1 MSENISI
8 ETLLKNPE
16 IETAIADI
24 NSETLDRRAFIPQIC
39 KVFSNKFIS
48 LENQPQYRFPIN
60 REAEKQLPDII
71 YNNVQKLVAGDS
83 DRKDYQSFFLK
94 SRNIGIVFSG
104 GPAPGG
110 HNVIAGIFDAAKEAN
125 PESKIFGFILGPEG
139 ILENRYV
146 EITKELVDRY
156 RNMGGFTMIKTG
168 RTKIDSPQKMALSRE
183 TCQELNLDA
192 LVIIGGDDSNT
203 NAAFLAQELK
213 PHGIQVIGIPKTIDG
228 DIQIRTEDGETLCA
242 ISFGFHSAARAF
254 AQNIS
259 NLCTDAS
266 SDLKYWHVCKVM
278 GRVASHLALEVALQT
293 HANLTLIGEDLADYV
308 DNDRLKKAQEKGE
321 IDYTAYGMTLRHLSR
336 LICDAIVKRA
346 AKGKNYGVI
355 VIPEGVL
362 EFINEIQIFIIK
374 LSTIIGQYNQIHDL
388 DFHTA
393 FHSLDAKLEYLRRLF
408 RGITEKQASPIWNAR
423 DDELFNDLPSF
434 FQEGLLVERDTHGNF
449 QFSQVNTEKIIM
461 DMVGDYLHILKEK
474 GEYKIGIEDRRF
486 NYIMERANLNPELIG
501 MTIFRNY
508 QKADLEDYKEKG
520 DRKNYSKV
528 HDKTDSIPKDNHRYY
543 LIKKSIISVKTL
555 KQALVNGGVITD
567 DDKVPAPILEIFKK
581 SVPNFKIQSHF
592 YGYDGRGSNPTKF
605 DCNYTYNLGLTAFAL
620 IANGA
625 TGQMAVI
632 KNLEHDSDRWEPL
645 GVPIA
650 RLMHLEER
658 KGKLALVMEKNVVD
672 TNSNAFRIAKAMRDK
687 WLAAEHGEDHYR
699 QPGPVRFQGKS
710 EEDKPLTLVLNS
722 I

>member
-1 MSENISI
+1 MTTSNII
-8 ETLLKNPE
+8 PTETLLNHHK
-16 IETAIADI
+16 IKTAIADI
-24 NSETLDRRAFIPQIC
+24 NSETLDRRAFVPEIC
-39 KVFSNKFIS
+39 KVFSNEFIT
-48 LENQPQYRFPIN
+48 LAEQPQYRFAIN
-60 REAEKQLPDII
+60 REAQKQLPDII
-71 YNNVQKLVAGDS
+71 SNHVQKIIPGLSSNESG
-83 DRKDYQSFFLK
+83 KQYFLK
-94 SRNIGIVFSG
+94 KRNIGIVFSG

-110 HNVIAGIFDAAKEAN
+110 HNVIAAIFDAAKKAN

-146 EITKELVDRY
+146 EITKELVDTY

-168 RTKIDSPQKMALSRE
+168 RTKIDSKQKMELSKAA
-183 TCQELNLDA
+183 CQELGLDA
-192 LVIIGGDDSNT
+192 IVIVGGDDSNT

-228 DIQIRTEDGETLCA
+228 DIQISTEDGETLCA

-308 DNDRLKKAQEKGE
+308 DTARLQKAQEKGE
-321 IDYTAYGMTLRHLSR
+321 VDYTAYGMTLRHLSR
-336 LICDAIVKRA
+336 LICDVIVKRA
-346 AKGKNYGVI
+346 AKGKNYGVMI
-355 VIPEGVL
+355 IPEGVL

-374 LSTIIGQYNQIHDL
+374 LNTIIAQYNQIHDI
-388 DFHTA
+388 DFHTT
-393 FHSLDAKLEYLRRLF
+393 FTSLDAKLEYLRRLS
-408 RGITEKQASPIWNAR
+408 RGITEKQASPIWNPR

-461 DMVGDYLHILKEK
+461 DMVVDYLHILKEK
-474 GEYKIGIEDRRF
+474 GEYKVGIEDNRF
-486 NYIMERANLNPELIG
+486 YYTMQRANLDPELIG
-501 MTIFRNY
+501 KTIFRNY
-508 QKADLEDYKEKG
+508 RED
-520 DRKNYSKV
+520 
-528 HDKTDSIPKDNHRYY
+528 RYY
-543 LIKKSIISVKTL
+543 LIKKNIISIKTL
-555 KQALVNGGVITD
+555 KQALVNAEIID
-567 DDKVPAPILEIFKK
+567 EDQNVPAPILDIFKK
-581 SVPNFKIQSHF
+581 SVPNFKIQTHF

-605 DCNYTYNLGLTAFAL
+605 DCNYTYNLGLTAFSL

-625 TGQMAVI
+625 TGQIAVI
-632 KNLEHDSDRWEPL
+632 KNLEHSFDRWEPL

-650 RLMHLEER
+650 KLMHLEER
-658 KGKLALVMEKNVVD
+658 KGKLTLVMEKNVVD
-672 TNSNAFRIAKAMRDK
+672 TNGNSFRIVKAMRDK
-687 WLAAEHGEDHYR
+687 WLAADDGDDHYR
-699 QPGPVRFQGKS
+699 KPGPVRFQGKS

-722 I
+722 LDSISV

>member
-1 MSENISI
+1 MTSSDMISI
-8 ETLLKNPE
+8 ETLLNNPN

-24 NSETLDRRAFIPQIC
+24 NSETLDRRAFVPQIC
-39 KVFSNKFIS
+39 KVFSNSFIS
-48 LENQPQYRFPIN
+48 LEDQPQYRFTIN
-60 REAEKQLPDII
+60 REAQKQLPDII
-71 YNNVQKLVAGDS
+71 HNHVEKLVCGLSDNEAGK
-83 DRKDYQSFFLK
+83 RYFFK
-94 SRNIGIVFSG
+94 KRNIGIVFSG

-110 HNVIAGIFDAAKEAN
+110 HNVVAGVFDAAKKAN

-146 EITKELVDRY
+146 EITKELVDTY

-168 RTKIDSPQKMALSRE
+168 RTKINSKQKMALSKE
-183 TCQELNLDA
+183 ACQELSLDA
-192 LVIIGGDDSNT
+192 LVIVGGDDSNT

-213 PHGIQVIGIPKTIDG
+213 FHGIQVIGIPKTIDG

-278 GRVASHLALEVALQT
+278 GRVASHLALEASLQT
-293 HANLTLIGEDLADYV
+293 HSNLTLIGEDLADYV
-308 DNDRLKKAQEKGE
+308 DKTRLQKAQEKGE
-321 IDYTAYGMTLRHLSR
+321 VDYTAYGMTLRHLSR

-346 AKGKNYGVI
+346 AKGKNYGVMI
-355 VIPEGVL
+355 IPEGVL

-374 LSTIIGQYNQIHDL
+374 LNTIIAQYNQIHDL
-388 DFHTA
+388 DFHTT
-393 FHSLDAKLEYLRRLF
+393 FHSLDAKLEYLRRLS
-408 RGITEKQASPIWNAR
+408 RGITEKQASPIWNPR

-474 GEYKIGIEDRRF
+474 GDYKVGIEDTRF
-486 NYIMERANLNPELIG
+486 HYIMERANLDPELIG
-501 MTIFRNY
+501 KTIFRNY
-508 QKADLEDYKEKG
+508 
-520 DRKNYSKV
+520 
-528 HDKTDSIPKDNHRYY
+528 KDNNNTDYNDRYY
-543 LIKKSIISVKTL
+543 LIKKNIISVKTL
-555 KQALVNGGVITD
+555 KQALVNAEILTD
-567 DDKVPAPILEIFKK
+567 DDKVPSPILEIFKK
-581 SVPNFKIQSHF
+581 SVPNFKTQSHF

-620 IANGA
+620 IANGT

-632 KNLEHDSDRWEPL
+632 KNLEHNFDRWEPL
-645 GVPIA
+645 GIPIGK
-650 RLMHLEER
+650 LMHLEER
-658 KGKLALVMEKNVVD
+658 SGKLALVMEKNIVD
-672 TNSNAFRIAKAMRDK
+672 TNTNSFRIVKAMREK
-687 WLAAEHGEDHYR
+687 WLAADDGDDHYR
-699 QPGPVRFQGKS
+699 KPGPVRFQGKS

-722 I
+722 ISGE